1 MPIPGRFPTGMK
13 IFQIPL
19 SWFRRV
25 TAWLNNFCGGTGINV
40 THPSDPSDV
49 SPVMVS
55 IDREWL
61 KDEIKA
67 NATSLTAGDGID
79 ITNNEVSVKAKTNGG
94 ITVDSN
100 DGVSIDSD
108 HLGEGTSVNTA
119 TDTVSLTAATES
131 GSGYPS
137 LDPTTWKADTT
148 QASLTLFCITRFYDP
163 GGNLSAR
170 YLLGRTLTFSPNG
183 RLLEMSAENR
193 VYKVRTT

>member
-25 TAWLNNFCGGTGINV
+25 TAWINNFCGGPGITV
-40 THPSDPSDV
+40 THPTDPSDV

-61 KDEIKA
+61 KDEIRS

-79 ITNNEVSVKAKTNGG
+79 ITNDVIA
-94 ITVDSN
+94 
-100 DGVSIDSD
+100 IDPD
-108 HLGEGTSVNTA
+108 NLGKGTGENATA
-119 TDTVSLTAATES
+119 TDTVSLTAATE
-131 GSGYPS
+131 GGTGYPS
-137 LDPTTWKADTT
+137 LDSLTWMADTT
-148 QASLTLFCITRFYDP
+148 QTPLTLFCITRFYDP

-193 VYKVRTT
+193 VYKVRTA